1 MPIIEVSS
9 LSKTY
14 ISYKKSPGFIASVK
28 GLFNREEI
36 RVEAVKN
43 ISFTIDEGELVGF
56 LGPNGAGKTTT
67 LKMLSGILTPTF
79 GNMLVHGY
87 DPSKRNPTLQK
98 QFSLVMGQKNQLWWD
113 LPASDSFE
121 LNREIYEIPA
131 TDFESRKTE
140 LVDLLGVH
148 KLLDVPIRKLSLGER
163 MKMELI
169 GALLHGPKVLFL
181 DEPTIGLDIIS
192 QEEIRKF
199 LRKHNEEAKTTIVL
213 TSHYM
218 KDVEALC
225 RRIIVMNEGVI
236 VYDDDLSTLSRQYA
250 DVKIVKVTL
259 RHGEPARLA
268 ESRQVEPSF
277 NHLRMAGYKILEQ
290 KEDSISFEIKRS
302 EIKEKTSEIL
312 SSLPVEDI
320 LIEDVPVEEVV
331 RHIFTKH

>member
-1 MPIIEVSS
+1 MNVIEVTN

-14 ISYKKSPGFIASVK
+14 VSYKKSPGFIASVK

-36 RVEAVKN
+36 RVDAVKQ
-43 ISFTIDEGELVGF
+43 ISFSIREGELVGF

-67 LKMLSGILTPTF
+67 LKMLSGILTPTS
-79 GNMLVHGY
+79 GSMRVLGL
-87 DPSKRNPTLQK
+87 DPSKRNPALQK
-98 QFSLVMGQKNQLWWD
+98 QFSIVMGQKNQLWWD

-121 LNREIYEIPA
+121 LNREIYEIP
-131 TDFESRKTE
+131 TPDFEQRKNE

-169 GALLHGPKVLFL
+169 GALLHGPKILFL

-192 QEEIRKF
+192 QEEVRRFI
-199 LRKHNEEAKTTIVL
+199 RKHNEETKTTIIL

-225 RRIIVMNEGVI
+225 QRIIVINEGVI
-236 VYDDDLSTLSRQYA
+236 VYDGELAALSKQYA

-259 RHGEPARLA
+259 SSSVRDLPTNIGNVIEHTENL
-268 ESRQVEPSF
+268 V
-277 NHLRMAGYKILEQ
+277 
-290 KEDSISFEIKRS
+290 SFEIKRG
-302 EIKEKTSEIL
+302 EIQQKTSEIL
-312 SSLPVEDI
+312 NTLPVEDI
-320 LIEDVPVEEVV
+320 LIEDVPVEEVIK
-331 RHIFTKH
+331 HIFRKE